1 MTDWALDVSLNRK
14 ARIAG
19 VFYVLTTITGM
30 LALVLGGKLYVS
42 GDAATTAANVLAH
55 DSLAWVAPAINLIAT
70 ACYIVV
76 TALLYELFKPVSR
89 SLSLCAAFFSLV
101 GCAVGAASEVFD
113 MAPAM
118 LLGELTHGGAFTV
131 AQSQSMAHAMFRLS
145 GLSYNIAMTFFGF
158 YCVLIG
164 CLAFRSGFLPRF
176 VGVLMA
182 MAGLGWLTF
191 LSPPLDRLLSD
202 YTGITGLVG
211 EGVFA
216 LWLLIMGI
224 RQRQPV
230 PALA

>member
-1 MTDWALDVSLNRK
+1 MTDRAFDASLNRK

-30 LALVLGGKLYVS
+30 LALILGGKLYVS
-42 GDAATTAANVLAH
+42 GDAAATAANVLAH
-55 DSLAWVAPAINLIAT
+55 DSLAWIAPAINLIAT

-76 TALLYELFKPVSR
+76 TALLYELFKPVNR
-89 SLSLCAAFFSLV
+89 SVSLCAAYFSLV

-118 LLGELTHGGAFTV
+118 MLGELTHGGAFTV
-131 AQSQSMAHAMFRLS
+131 AQAQTLAHAMFRLS

-164 CLAFRSGFLPRF
+164 YLAFKSTFMPRV
-176 VGVLMA
+176 VGVLMTL
-182 MAGLGWLTF
+182 AGLGWLTF
-191 LSPPLDRLLSD
+191 LSPPLDHLLTN
-202 YTGITGLVG
+202 YTGITGLLG

-216 LWLLIMGI
+216 LWLLVMGV
-224 RQRQPV
+224 RQRQPLPV
-230 PALA
+230 TA